1 MQLDPADYLR
11 LDVPHSLGA
20 TASGA
25 SFATSSGDVLDVQC
39 FGEGAFRVRVGP
51 NTRPDYGIVVGR
63 AKECAVAQRL
73 PGAWTFTSGD
83 SMLELSGSPLRI
95 NLVWKGTTVL
105 RSITDEHFRGF
116 TRLPTFGRLR
126 HGGLWSAAFAL
137 DAGEP
142 VYGLGEKF
150 GPLDKR
156 GQLIHS
162 QVEDALGVNTGL
174 AYKNTPFAWGP
185 GHGRGAW
192 GTFVNTP
199 GMVTHGVGH
208 PDWSHRSYSLM
219 VEDEALDLFVFA
231 GDTPAAII
239 DRYTKLTGRPG
250 GVPPWSLGLWV
261 SRAYYRT
268 PEEAL
273 AVAAKLRERRI
284 PADVLTLDGRAAWN
298 VDTRFDFTWDPER
311 FPDPAATLAKIKAH
325 NLKVCVWEYP
335 YVSVDSPLFQELA
348 SLQYLLMT
356 DAGDPYVFGWDTT
369 PQTSPFG
376 NVLTPLPESG
386 IVDFTNPDAFDWW
399 RDAHQRLFEE
409 GVDVIKSDFG
419 EQVPGDAVAFNG
431 DDGRR
436 LHNVYPLLYN
446 RCVYEA
452 TARFQA
458 PSAGP
463 PIVWSRAAWAGSQRY
478 PLGWG
483 GDPQSDWE
491 GLAASIRGGLSWGM
505 SGNPYH
511 SSDIGGFYGAAQPSA
526 ELYVRWLQAAVFAS
540 HMRLH
545 GIGDREPWAF
555 GAEAEGIVRKWL
567 AMRYR
572 LIPYLERLVAD
583 ATATGMP
590 VMRAMPLAF
599 PDSRLTRDFETQFMC
614 GDALLVAPIVR
625 EGGEVDVALP
635 PGAWYDLN
643 SRARYPGSQVLR
655 YAARLDQ
662 FPVFGREGCALP
674 LGRAVQHTGEINREN
689 PLELLWLFG
698 KPAQPLEGFRQVRI
712 ENDRNGTR
720 IVRATLNVD
729 VQVFGDASAIN
740 VMPL

>member
-250 GVPPWSLGLWV
+250 VVPPWSLGLWV

-284 PADVLTLDGRAAWN
+284 PADVLTL
-298 VDTRFDFTWDPER
+298 E
-311 FPDPAATLAKIKAH
+311 
-325 NLKVCVWEYP
+325 
-335 YVSVDSPLFQELA
+335 
-348 SLQYLLMT
+348 
-356 DAGDPYVFGWDTT
+356 DAGDFRDRCPGRDRDHFAGHHVAGATRVRLD
-369 PQTSPFG
+369 
-376 NVLTPLPESG
+376 VLRRRAVGGEQARPPRVAALGMVGADLAPIEQ
-386 IVDFTNPDAFDWW
+386 VAL
-399 RDAHQRLFEE
+399 AHQADEA
-409 GVDVIKSDFG
+409 
-419 EQVPGDAVAFNG
+419 AVR
-431 DDGRR
+431 DDGHGADVPLEEQRGDV
-436 LHNVYPLLYN
+436 LH
-446 RCVYEA
+446 RG
-452 TARFQA
+452 F
-458 PSAGP
+458 GP
-463 PIVWSRAAWAGSQRY
+463 HA
-478 PLGWG
+478 
-483 GDPQSDWE
+483 D
-491 GLAASIRGGLSWGM
+491 RGGGHDV
-505 SGNPYH
+505 SGFHGFSPCLDDRPDRA
-511 SSDIGGFYGAAQPSA
+511 SS
-526 ELYVRWLQAAVFAS
+526 
-540 HMRLH
+540 
-545 GIGDREPWAF
+545 
-555 GAEAEGIVRKWL
+555 K
-567 AMRYR
+567 
-572 LIPYLERLVAD
+572 
-583 ATATGMP
+583 T
-590 VMRAMPLAF
+590 
-599 PDSRLTRDFETQFMC
+599 
-614 GDALLVAPIVR
+614 
-625 EGGEVDVALP
+625 
-635 PGAWYDLN
+635 
-643 SRARYPGSQVLR
+643 
-655 YAARLDQ
+655 
-662 FPVFGREGCALP
+662 
-674 LGRAVQHTGEINREN
+674 
-689 PLELLWLFG
+689 
-698 KPAQPLEGFRQVRI
+698 K
-712 ENDRNGTR
+712 
-720 IVRATLNVD
+720 LNV
-729 VQVFGDASAIN
+729 
-740 VMPL
+740 PLREFSSWNAATRGVIQ